1 MIAASRD
8 DRALRKSE
16 DLNTAILE
24 GALTGIFTV
33 SLDGKILDLNPFALK
48 MLGGEFE
55 QVIHQNAVHLF
66 IDDSE
71 QQRVQDA
78 LVTVREHLESP
89 LLGLPITITAK
100 RLDGST
106 FPAEL
111 VVTLHKNRE
120 FLTGVIRDL
129 SEQRASEQALRR
141 AQKMEAIGQ
150 LTGGIAHDFTNIL
163 GIIIGNLE
171 FLMRR
176 NSSTANTQDHLQS
189 AYKAAVRAT
198 ELTRQLMN
206 FTRKV
211 PTAAKPVDLNMLIAG
226 MDRLLGRSV
235 TQQISLHYDLADD
248 LWLTNIDPGEFEDAL
263 LNLVINAK
271 DAIDSGGNLT
281 IATANRVVD
290 AIQYKQKNPSMK
302 PGDYVELSVSDT
314 GKGIAENDID
324 RIFEPFFT
332 TKGRE
337 KGTGL
342 GLAMVFAF
350 VERSGGHIT
359 VASTI
364 GSGTVF
370 SMLLPRHIEPPES
383 REDSLNPA
391 SEIPTGTQTI
401 LVVDDEPDLV
411 RLAKM
416 NLASLGY
423 SVVTAGNADEALKAM
438 EDNKNIDLLFTDT
451 VMPGSMNGRELAD
464 KAMRMRP
471 ELKVL
476 ITTGY
481 ASGQD
486 DVGETEIGKLPVLRK
501 PYTRAEL
508 ASCIREALDS

>member
-1 MIAASRD
+1 
-8 DRALRKSE
+8 
-16 DLNTAILE
+16 
-24 GALTGIFTV
+24 
-33 SLDGKILDLNPFALK
+33 
-48 MLGGEFE
+48 
-55 QVIHQNAVHLF
+55 
-66 IDDSE
+66 
-71 QQRVQDA
+71 
-78 LVTVREHLESP
+78 
-89 LLGLPITITAK
+89 
-100 RLDGST
+100 
-106 FPAEL
+106 
-111 VVTLHKNRE
+111 
-120 FLTGVIRDL
+120 
-129 SEQRASEQALRR
+129 
-141 AQKMEAIGQ
+141 
-150 LTGGIAHDFTNIL
+150 
-163 GIIIGNLE
+163 
-171 FLMRR
+171 
-176 NSSTANTQDHLQS
+176 
-189 AYKAAVRAT
+189 
-198 ELTRQLMN
+198 
-206 FTRKV
+206 
-211 PTAAKPVDLNMLIAG
+211 

-248 LWLTNIDPGEFEDAL
+248 LWLINIDPGEFEDAL

-281 IATANRVVD
+281 IATANRIVD
-290 AIQYKQKNPSMK
+290 GIQYKQKIPSIK

-332 TKGRE
+332 TKARE

-359 VASTI
+359 VASTV

-370 SMLLPRHIEPPES
+370 SILLPRDIEPPES
-383 REDSLNPA
+383 REDSLKPA

-416 NLASLGY
+416 NLVGLGY

-438 EDNKNIDLLFTDT
+438 EDNKHIDLLFTDT

-464 KAMRMRP
+464 RAMRMHTG
-471 ELKVL
+471 LKVL

-501 PYTRAEL
+501 PYSRAEL